1 MAAIDWRKLS
11 TDDRVIAGAG
21 ATALI
26 SMFLPWWG
34 YSSGI
39 YSASVSGFGS
49 GYGWIGAL
57 LIFIAGLYLVMVRS
71 GSNVPKFSYG
81 PAVLVLG
88 ASAIDTLLVA
98 LRWLMLPSD
107 SAGVAGVSVF
117 NRGPR
122 VGIIRTLAVGIVQV
136 FFALRQFR
144 GSGESVPG
152 AVQSLSSSSGGTQ
165 SS

>member
-1 MAAIDWRKLS
+1 MAAIDMTKLS
-11 TDDRVIAGAG
+11 TGDRVIAGAG
-21 ATALI
+21 AIALI

-34 YSSGI
+34 YSSGT
-39 YSASVSGFGS
+39 YGASVSGFSS

-71 GSNVPKFSYG
+71 GSNVPKLSYG

-88 ASAIDTLLVA
+88 ASAIGTLLVA
-98 LRWLMLPSD
+98 LRWLLLPSG

-117 NRGPR
+117 NYGPR
-122 VGIIRTLAVGIVQV
+122 VGIILTLVVGIVQV

-144 GSGESVPG
+144 SSGESLPWATKPTSG
-152 AVQSLSSSSGGTQ
+152 SSGGTQ